1 MKEIINNRIV
11 FIIPL
16 VLLIL
21 INIFIYNN
29 DYLYKTPILKI
40 TSIKTTEVES
50 YYNNLGIEEKHYQKE
65 IKGII
70 TNTKLKGT
78 IKKYDYEET
87 YSSVVTDKYQVGDK
101 VFIKSNEIDN
111 LKRDFY
117 LSILIS
123 IFILMIFLVG
133 EVKGLLSLFILIFN
147 IIIFYIGLELYF
159 KGISLL
165 FICIIESILFSII
178 SLYIA
183 GGVNLKTKSAIISTI
198 VSTIILLV
206 LSYSVIKIT
215 NYKGITFNELKFLTV
230 PPEDIIIPELLLGA
244 LGAIMDVSITIS
256 SSIAELIEKN
266 KKVKQEVLVKS
277 SKEIG
282 KDIMS
287 TMTNV
292 LFFTYL
298 CGGLPFFVLALRNGY
313 SVYHYITNNLSLEL
327 TRFLTGSI
335 GIIMTIPIATFICI
349 KLMRRGDTNE

>member
-1 MKEIINNRIV
+1 MKKKIILTSILLL
-11 FIIPL
+11 FLIIT
-16 VLLIL
+16 
-21 INIFIYNN
+21 NIFVYNN
-29 DYLYKTPILKI
+29 DFLYKTTIVKI
-40 TSIKTTEVES
+40 TNIELVEEDS
-50 YYNNLGIEEKHYQKE
+50 NYNNLGIEEPYYTKE

-70 TNTKLKGT
+70 TNTNKKGMEKT
-78 IKKYDYEET
+78 FEYEET
-87 YSSVVTDKYQVGDK
+87 YSSVVTDKLRVGDK
-101 VFIKSNEIDN
+101 VFIKNNEIDSI
-111 LKRDFY
+111 KRDFY
-117 LSILIS
+117 LSLLIS

-133 EVKGLLSLFILIFN
+133 EFTGLLSILSLILN
-147 IIIFYIGLELYF
+147 ISIFYVGLELYF
-159 KGISLL
+159 KGVNLL
-165 FICIIESILFSII
+165 FICIIESIIFSIL
-178 SLYIA
+178 SLFIA
-183 GGVNLKTKSAIISTI
+183 GGVNSKTKAAIAST
-198 VSTIILLV
+198 VTSTLILLV
-206 LSYSVIKIT
+206 LSYLVIKIT

-256 SSIAELIEKN
+256 SSMAELIKKN
-266 KKVKQEVLVKS
+266 KRIKKDALIKS

-313 SVYHYITNNLSLEL
+313 SIYHYITNNLSLEL

-349 KLMRRGDTNE
+349 RLMKRGDTNE